1 MPPHLAGR
9 EYEQRIIAGYLDDLV
24 AGAPAPA
31 TLVVLGPR
39 GNGKTVLLEWAR
51 RAARNRGIKAFS
63 LPSALIDSDEALI
76 RRLSEG
82 SWWEGLLQG
91 ISWRGVSLRLGW
103 RGLDAIDRAI
113 ARQVRRRPVVLLV
126 DEAHVLEPAVGKRL
140 LQSVQS
146 FRSSGSPVLLILAG
160 TPVLPS
166 SLRGMQVTFWE
177 RGRILPLTRLDQ
189 PSSADAISVPLE
201 EGNRSITSEALQQVA
216 QESQGYPFFLQ
227 LWGEVLWSLVEGT
240 SRTIGIEDVSRART
254 QFEARR
260 NQFYSLR
267 HAELKSHG
275 LVAAAVA
282 LAAAFEDSEELPP
295 ADVDRVLQAALDTAG
310 SPSPPESIEEAR
322 TALHNLGYV
331 WSPEGLDREV
341 YLSGIPSLMS
351 YVSEVAAH

>member
-1 MPPHLAGR
+1 MVG
-9 EYEQRIIAGYLDDLV
+9 
-24 AGAPAPA
+24 GAP
-31 TLVVLGPR
+31 
-39 GNGKTVLLEWAR
+39 
-51 RAARNRGIKAFS
+51 S
-63 LPSALIDSDEALI
+63 
-76 RRLSEG
+76 
-82 SWWEGLLQG
+82 G

-240 SRTIGIEDVSRART
+240 SRTIGIEDVSRAG
-254 QFEARR
+254 R
-260 NQFYSLR
+260 NSKR
-267 HAELKSHG
+267 AGTSST
-275 LVAAAVA
+275 AC
-282 LAAAFEDSEELPP
+282 
-295 ADVDRVLQAALDTAG
+295 DTR
-310 SPSPPESIEEAR
+310 S
-322 TALHNLGYV
+322 
-331 WSPEGLDREV
+331 
-341 YLSGIPSLMS
+341 
-351 YVSEVAAH
+351 